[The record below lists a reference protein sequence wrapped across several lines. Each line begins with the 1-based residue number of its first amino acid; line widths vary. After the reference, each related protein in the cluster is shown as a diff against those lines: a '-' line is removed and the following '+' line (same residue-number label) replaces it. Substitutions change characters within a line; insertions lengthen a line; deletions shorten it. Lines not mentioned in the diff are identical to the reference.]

1 MSFYKWAKGDYTDTI
16 KQPNTKRK
24 CEAMKQVFKFPL
36 KQHIGREAVPCVVEG
51 DEVRRGQLLA
61 LQGEGLGSNIFS
73 SVSGCVT
80 YAGTDRI
87 EIEPA
92 EKQTKDYI
100 PLTKTT
106 PLELI
111 REAGIVGLGGAGFP
125 TYAKLAKPFESGGT
139 VIINAA
145 ECEPVLCHNIER
157 IEKKPHQ
164 LLRGLEIAMEA
175 AHAEQGV
182 IAIKAYHTEAVQ
194 KLEEANKNPVIRIH
208 KLPDMYPMGEERA
221 IIREVFGKLL
231 PVTALP
237 LEADAI
243 VINAE
248 TACRIQ
254 EAVDEKKPLID
265 KDMTVAGKI
274 YGNPEGKLIQTF
286 LDVPLGISAEAMFE
300 KAGGDINHG
309 LAEGYGELIMGGPF
323 TGKRTSL
330 DAPVIKTTGG
340 LIAAE
345 CFPKGPD
352 KIGLLVC
359 ACGADAERMKQ
370 LANSLGSEVVGI
382 EYCKQ
387 AIEVRGTRKCENP
400 GHCPGQ
406 VQKVMALKKAGAKAV
421 LISNCTDCSNTVMS
435 CAPRLGLPVYHCTD
449 GPLRAVNHKLIRR
462 IKTDKEEM

>member
-1 MSFYKWAKGDYTDTI
+1 
-16 KQPNTKRK
+16 
-24 CEAMKQVFKFPL
+24 MKQVFKFPL

-51 DEVRRGQLLA
+51 DEVLRGQLLA

-80 YAGTDRI
+80 YVGTDHI
-87 EIEPA
+87 EIKPA
-92 EKQTKDYI
+92 DKQTKDYI

-111 REAGIVGLGGAGFP
+111 QEAGIVGLGGAGFP
-125 TYAKLAKPFESGGT
+125 TYAKLAKPFETGGT

-145 ECEPVLCHNIER
+145 ECEPILCHNIDR

-164 LLRGLEIAMEA
+164 LLRGLAIAMEV
-175 AHAEQGV
+175 AHAEHGV
-182 IAIKAYHTEAVQ
+182 IAIKAYHTEAIQ
-194 KLEEANKNPVIRIH
+194 KLEKANTDPAIRIH
-208 KLPDMYPMGEERA
+208 RLPDMYPMGEERA
-221 IIREVFGKLL
+221 IIREVFGKIL

-237 LEADAI
+237 LEAGAI

-274 YGNPEGKLIQTF
+274 YGNARDKLIQTF
-286 LDVPLGISAEAMFE
+286 LDVPIGISVEAMFE
-300 KAGGDINHG
+300 KAGGPVSHG

-323 TGKRTSL
+323 TGKRTAL
-330 DAPVIKTTGG
+330 DAPVVKTTGG

-359 ACGADAERMKQ
+359 ACGADAGRMKQ
-370 LANSLGSEVVGI
+370 LAESLGSKVVGI

-400 GHCPGQ
+400 GRCPGQ
-406 VQKVMALKKAGAKAV
+406 VQKVMALKKVGAKAV

-435 CAPRLGLPVYHCTD
+435 CAPKLGLPVYHCTD
-449 GPLRAVNHKLIRR
+449 GPLRAVNHTLIRR